1 MQQYVL
7 VMVRVYRQM
16 HATVQVDMSVLNV
29 RYLYASVWQQQIQMY
44 VAIQMVLVHL
54 MMFVCATLAMQVNAA
69 KIHSAME

>member
-7 VMVRVYRQM
+7 VMVHVHHQM

-29 RYLYASVWQQQIQMY
+29 RYLYASVWQQQIQTY

-54 MMFVCATLAMQVNAA
+54 MMFVCVILGTQVNAA
-69 KIHSAME
+69 KIRFATE